1 MKTKFNLILLI
12 VMITSVWMTSC
23 TTQSGTQLAEGAVYP
38 DASKFE
44 SVINGKQTSLY
55 TLVNANGLR
64 ADITNYGGRVVSLFV
79 PDRNGVF
86 DDIVTGYHSIDEFVA
101 SEELYFGAII
111 GRYGNRIGNGTF
123 SINDEQYTLA
133 ANNGENHLH
142 GGPGGFHAVV
152 WDATQVDGQTLVL
165 TYLSEHMEE
174 GYPGNLNVEVT
185 YHLNNNDELVI
196 TYNAVTDS
204 HTVVNL
210 TNHAFFN
217 LAGEG
222 SSSINNHFLKIN
234 ADYYTPVDQG
244 LIPTGEIATVEG
256 TPFDFREFRQI
267 GERIDSDHQQMVFGM
282 GYDHNFVLNHPENS
296 DELNFAAAIYDPVSG
311 RLMEVLTQEP
321 GLQFYGGNFLSGNET
336 GKRGEAYVHRSSF
349 CLETQHF
356 PDSPNKP
363 NFPSTLLEPGQQY
376 NTVTVYRFRVKE

>member
-282 GYDHNFVLNHPENS
+282 GYDHNFVLNHPDNS

-363 NFPSTLLEPGQQY
+363 NFPSTVLEPGQQY